1 MRSYPLPV
9 RYFLLLF
16 AIIGVMIGAIIV
28 AEIISAE
35 NIAPDITIVI
45 KSPFANAILAQIF
58 ETLIIAILILILYSI
73 GVFLI
78 VRKIPDEASRFTAVR
93 IFSAILLALG
103 LLLGL
108 MVWVQDPKEIVLM
121 IGIIWGAIVVALRDL
136 IQNLVGS
143 LILLVTRMYRIG
155 DRIHVKGV
163 YGTVM
168 DIGVFRT
175 TLMKLD
181 EESGD
186 HPTGQIT
193 TIPNGILFRE
203 TITNTSR
210 ELSFMGDEIRIT
222 LPFSANMPK
231 TRALLLDIVK
241 RHTLEI
247 QDKAAREIERMSDRK
262 YLPEFGTEPTVFV
275 HLDKH
280 QILMVVKYYTESA
293 KRAEIKNGIVEE
305 ISQLIPEILEVEQ

>member
-1 MRSYPLPV
+1 MRSYALPL
-9 RYFLLLF
+9 RYFLLLL
-16 AIIGVMIGAIIV
+16 AIIGVMIGAVIV
-28 AEIISAE
+28 AEILATES
-35 NIAPDITIVI
+35 IAPDVTIII
-45 KSPFANAILAQIF
+45 KSPFANTIFEQIF
-58 ETLIIAILILILYSI
+58 ATLIVAVLILIVYSI
-73 GVFLI
+73 GVYAI

-93 IFSAILLALG
+93 IFSAILIGLG

-108 MVWVQDPKEIVLM
+108 MVWVDDPKEIVLV
-121 IGIIWGAIVVALRDL
+121 IGIIWGAIFVALRDL
-136 IQNLVGS
+136 IQNMVGS
-143 LILLVTRMYRIG
+143 LILMVTRIYRIG
-155 DRIHVKGV
+155 DRIQVKGV

-210 ELSFMGDEIRIT
+210 DLSFRGDEIRIT
-222 LPFSANMPK
+222 LPFSADIQK
-231 TRALLLDIVK
+231 TRELLVDIIS
-241 RHTLEI
+241 RHTVEI

-280 QILMVVKYYTESA
+280 QILMVVKYYTESS

-305 ISQLIPEILEVEQ
+305 ISQVIPEILDVER

>member
-1 MRSYPLPV
+1 MRSYALPL
-9 RYFLLLF
+9 RYFLLLL
-16 AIIGVMIGAIIV
+16 AIIGVMIGAVIV
-28 AEIISAE
+28 AEILATES
-35 NIAPDITIVI
+35 IAPDVTIII
-45 KSPFANAILAQIF
+45 KSPFVNTIFEQIF
-58 ETLIIAILILILYSI
+58 ATLVVAVLILIIYSI
-73 GVFLI
+73 GVYAI
-78 VRKIPDEASRFTAVR
+78 VRRIPDEASRFTAVR
-93 IFSAILLALG
+93 IFSVILIGLG

-108 MVWVQDPKEIVLM
+108 MVWVDDPKEIVLV
-121 IGIIWGAIVVALRDL
+121 IGIIWGAIFVALRDL
-136 IQNLVGS
+136 IQNMVGS
-143 LILLVTRMYRIG
+143 LILMVTRIYRIG
-155 DRIHVKGV
+155 DRIQVKGV

-210 ELSFMGDEIRIT
+210 ELSFRGDEIRIT
-222 LPFSANMPK
+222 LPFSANIQK
-231 TRALLLDIVK
+231 TRELLVDIVS
-241 RHTLEI
+241 RHTVEI
-247 QDKAAREIERMSDRK
+247 QDKAAREIEHMSDRK

-280 QILMVVKYYTESA
+280 QILMVVKYYTESSR
-293 KRAEIKNGIVEE
+293 RAEIKNGIVEE
-305 ISQLIPEILEVEQ
+305 ISQVIPGILDVER